1 MNGQSLVGGLE
12 KNSLSLFTVIEKMY
26 QETTN
31 SSPLLSNNYHRI
43 YKYFSIVTSCILEI
57 SRMNSL
63 VNTSQVLLNE
73 LCKAFFKKVSP
84 KETKDRK
91 APLSHFPL
99 FKQLNSTDN
108 QWWCSSSYS
117 CKQKKN
123 LHIPLQIQWQIS
135 TGSNRLK
142 TPNWI

>member
-1 MNGQSLVGGLE
+1 MQQKHFHYYWLHEIFIVNTYIIFFIHEFFMNGQSLVGGLE

-43 YKYFSIVTSCILEI
+43 YKYFSILTSYILEI

-108 QWWCSSSYS
+108 Q
-117 CKQKKN
+117 
-123 LHIPLQIQWQIS
+123 
-135 TGSNRLK
+135 
-142 TPNWI
+142 